1 MEIIALSKSVRIA
14 PRKVRLVADAIRK
27 LSVQTAL
34 DSLSNVNKRSA
45 GPLEKTLK
53 SAIANAKNNS
63 KVSFESLAIKSIDI
77 LEAPSY
83 KRYHAS
89 TKGRVHPYKR
99 RGSHIRIIL
108 TDNKSQISNLKSQI
122 SSKEP
127 NVQNSNDRKESK

>member
-14 PRKVRLVADAIRK
+14 PRKVRFVADAIRK

-108 TDNKSQISNLKSQI
+108 TDNKSQISNLK
-122 SSKEP
+122 
-127 NVQNSNDRKESK
+127 